1 MGRLPG
7 TQLSRGRGGFLPIT
21 VWLPSPWRW
30 PRCLGVGEVEKG
42 AIKWRRGRSEVQ
54 PLAQALARLP
64 EVKSGRD
71 GFSSSGRPVGVA
83 CCFSTGPRT
92 SSPPPAR
99 SREVL
104 ASLREGLAL
113 APEVMAGG
121 EVVPAPPPP
130 PPWASDAP
138 HPEEGKSCQ
147 VLGPRAWSP
156 ALPVGEGRGLAR
168 PRARAAVGVA
178 RESEDGGLPAARRG
192 GRRTTRSRP
201 PRAAAC

>member
-1 MGRLPG
+1 MRKAGLGRLPG
-7 TQLSRGRGGFLPIT
+7 TQPSRGRGGFLPIT
-21 VWLPSPWRW
+21 VWLPSPWWW

-71 GFSSSGRPVGVA
+71 GFSSSGRRVVVA

-92 SSPPPAR
+92 SSAPAR

-121 EVVPAPPPP
+121 EVVPAPHLRLRGRVTP
-130 PPWASDAP
+130 
-138 HPEEGKSCQ
+138 
-147 VLGPRAWSP
+147 LIPRR
-156 ALPVGEGRGLAR
+156 E
-168 PRARAAVGVA
+168 RAVRSSGCE
-178 RESEDGGLPAARRG
+178 R
-192 GRRTTRSRP
+192 GRRP
-201 PRAAAC
+201 CPWGKEGV